1 MSAGKPQNSPP
12 KLYEVVHDVL
22 RDHVVWNR
30 LPEGL
35 VLLEGP
41 IADIFEV
48 SRAPVQRALKALAEE
63 GLIDRFDGRGYVV
76 PAKRGDTTPLRIGLR
91 EAGLVL
97 PREAGLAMQARAS
110 WERIYEEVET
120 AAAGAVAFGRYRF
133 LEMDMAA
140 HFSVSRTVIR
150 DVLARLQ
157 ERGLVEKDARSH
169 WVAGPLTATAMREF
183 YEMRRLLEPAAL
195 LQAAETLDRD
205 ELARMRDRL
214 IEAERRHPDIA
225 EETVHALEQDLHQ
238 RCVLRIEN
246 RQLIQVIRHSQ
257 LPLVTNHMFHRY
269 LGVPAHS
276 PELLEHRLV
285 FEHLLNGA
293 AAAAAAALEAHLTHA
308 LQRSLGRLKVLSV
321 FPEPAVPR
329 YMTRVEW

>member
-1 MSAGKPQNSPP
+1 MNASNGQNSPL
-12 KLYEVVHDVL
+12 KLYELVHEVL
-22 RDHVVWNR
+22 RDHLVWGR
-30 LPEGL
+30 LPVGL

-41 IADIFEV
+41 IAEIFEV
-48 SRAPVQRALKALAEE
+48 SRAPVQRALKALAQE
-63 GLIDRFDGRGYVV
+63 GLIDRFDGRGYVIA
-76 PAKRGDTTPLRIGLR
+76 AKRGETTPLRIGLR
-91 EAGLVL
+91 EAGLSL
-97 PREAGLAMQARAS
+97 PRDVGEALQARAS
-110 WERIYEEVET
+110 WERIYRQVEDT
-120 AAAGAVAFGRYRF
+120 AAGVVAFGRYRI

-140 HFSVSRTVIR
+140 FFSVSRTVVR
-150 DVLARLQ
+150 EVLARLQ

-183 YEMRRLLEPAAL
+183 YEVRRLLEPAAL

-214 IEAERRHPDIA
+214 VEAERNLPDIA
-225 EETVHALEQDLHQ
+225 EETVYSIEQDLHL
-238 RCVLRIEN
+238 RCVLKIEN
-246 RQLIQVIRHSQ
+246 RQLAKMIRHSQ

-269 LGVPAHS
+269 LGVPSHS

-293 AAAAAAALEAHLTHA
+293 AEAAAAALDAHLKHA
-308 LQRSLGRLKVLSV
+308 LARSLGRLKVLSV
-321 FPEPAVPR
+321 FPEPAVPP